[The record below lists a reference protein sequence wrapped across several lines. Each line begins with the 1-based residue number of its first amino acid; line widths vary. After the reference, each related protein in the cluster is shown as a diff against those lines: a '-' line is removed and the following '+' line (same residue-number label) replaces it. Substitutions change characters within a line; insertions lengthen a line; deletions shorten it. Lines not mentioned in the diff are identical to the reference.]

1 MYIYRERFFTELAP
15 MIMEAEK
22 TQDLQSARWT
32 LKSKRAG
39 IGTQKDPFC
48 QFKSKG
54 RKRPMSPLKAVS
66 QEEFSLTW
74 GKGLF
79 SSKKVFFSYL
89 VFQLIG

>member
-54 RKRPMSPLKAVS
+54 RKRPMSTSSS
-66 QEEFSLTW
+66 QS
-74 GKGLF
+74 GSQAG
-79 SSKKVFFSYL
+79 
-89 VFQLIG
+89 IPAA